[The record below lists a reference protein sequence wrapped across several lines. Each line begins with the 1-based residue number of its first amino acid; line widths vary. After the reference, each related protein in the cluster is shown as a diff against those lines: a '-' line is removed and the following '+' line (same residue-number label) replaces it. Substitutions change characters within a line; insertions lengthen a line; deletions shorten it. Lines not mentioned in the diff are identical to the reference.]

1 MITSEI
7 KVNGCLI
14 GFIHIVN
21 QDYTGTPKEMRLKG
35 YRLYTYELFRPEGNN
50 VKRGE
55 IFHITANGFE
65 KLLGLIWEDIN
76 K

>member
-7 KVNGCLI
+7 KVNGCLV
-14 GFIHIVN
+14 GFLYIVN
-21 QDYTGTPKEMRLKG
+21 QDYTGTPKEMRRKG
-35 YRLYTYELFRPEGNN
+35 YRLYKYEFFRPE
-50 VKRGE
+50 KSSIKKGE
-55 IFHITANGFE
+55 VFHIAANGFE